1 VTDTDAT
8 VEALVPSTTVAA
20 LMDRETTV
28 PLARATVL
36 PTGFDPL
43 DDVVGG
49 GFRAHDL
56 VLVGGRPGIGK
67 TVASLQ
73 WARTMAMGGHT
84 ALYVSYEHTPAALFA
99 RLLAL
104 ELASL
109 ARADE
114 RSALPSLR
122 RTAEEV
128 ALGAV
133 PAKTLTDHPLGEEAY
148 HRLRQYGPRL
158 RLVQGSALRTGVVEL
173 ARVVSRHRGD
183 STALFVDYL
192 QKVPVA
198 DELRGDDD
206 RTRHLAERLKE
217 LAMIAEVPV
226 IALAAADHEGL
237 TARRMRLSHLRGS
250 TALAHECDIAILM
263 NEKATAVSKA
273 HLAYDPVRAESFRRW
288 TVFSVEKNREGAP
301 DLNLEFF
308 KDLANYRFEPQGGFV
323 GETLI
328 DSLLVEE

>member
-1 VTDTDAT
+1 MTDTDAS
-8 VEALVPSTTVAA
+8 VEALVQSTTVAA
-20 LMDRETTV
+20 LMERATTA
-28 PLARATVL
+28 PLARATAL
-36 PTGFDPL
+36 ATGFDPL

-49 GFRAHDL
+49 GFRANDL

-67 TVASLQ
+67 TVASLP
-73 WARTMAMGGHT
+73 WARWMAMHGHT
-84 ALYVSYEHTPAALFA
+84 SLYVSYEHTPAALFA

-109 ARADE
+109 ARVDE
-114 RSALPSLR
+114 RSALPALR

-133 PAKTLTDHPLGEEAY
+133 PPHALTDHPLGEEAY

-173 ARVVSRHRGD
+173 ARIVSQHRAG

-192 QKVPVA
+192 QKVPVVS
-198 DELRGDDD
+198 DIRGDDE

-217 LAMIAEVPV
+217 LAMVAEVPV
-226 IALAAADHEGL
+226 VALAATDREGL
-237 TARRMRLSHLRGS
+237 TARRMRLAHLRGS
-250 TALAHECDIAILM
+250 TALAHECDLAILM

-273 HLAYDPVRAESFRRW
+273 HLAYDPVRAETFKRW

-308 KDLANYRFEPQGGFV
+308 KDLANFRFEPQGGFV
-323 GETLI
+323 SETLI
-328 DSLLVEE
+328 DALLVEE